1 MKISILKDELYSQL
15 LLVSKAVSPIS
26 PQASLRGI
34 KIEAK
39 NNELVLTGSDAD
51 ISIQKIIKQSEENKL
66 NIIEE
71 GIILVDVKYLLEL
84 VRRVDSEIIEIEI
97 IDGNLIYFHGGN
109 ARFKINGLNPS
120 NYPSIDFNI
129 NNNSFS
135 LKINTLLDIINHTVF
150 AVSKKDT
157 RPILTGVN
165 IKTQDDKLNCT
176 ATDSFRLSRKIVPF
190 DSNNEFN
197 VTIPAK
203 VLNELK
209 SSIQNIDGNSDI
221 LISITDK
228 KAQFIFEDTVFQ
240 ARLLDGEFPATD
252 KLIPTEGQ
260 FNYYLDIN
268 KKDLISAVDR
278 SIFIKNENII
288 TNKLD
293 CSEYD
298 IILSNKNQEIGE
310 FQEEL
315 VGKFEGE
322 KLEIVFVAYY
332 MLDAL
337 RALKGD
343 KVRIKFTEKMK
354 AFIVSDVDDDSIT
367 ELVLPTRHL
376 S

>member
-1 MKISILKDELYSQL
+1 MKLSILQNELQSQL
-15 LLVSKAVSPIS
+15 QLVSKAVSPIS
-26 PQASLRGI
+26 PQASLRCI

-39 NNELVLTGSDAD
+39 NDSIILTGSDAD
-51 ISIQKIIKQSEENKL
+51 ISIQKTIKKNDENQL

-71 GIILVDVKYLLEL
+71 GTILVDVKYLLEL
-84 VRRVDSEIIEIEI
+84 VRRVDSKIIEIEI
-97 IDGNLIYFHGGN
+97 LDGTLLYFHGGK
-109 ARFKINGLNPS
+109 AKFKINGLNPN
-120 NYPSIDFNI
+120 NYPNIDFSLND
-129 NNNSFS
+129 NSFS
-135 LKINTLLDIINHTVF
+135 LKTSDLLDIINQTVF

-165 IKTQDDKLNCT
+165 IKTQNNTLNCT
-176 ATDSFRLSRKIVPF
+176 ATDSFRLSRKILPF
-190 DSNNEFN
+190 DSNIEFN
-197 VTIPAK
+197 VTIPSK

-209 SSIQNIDGNSDI
+209 SSLQNLDKNSDI
-221 LISITDK
+221 LISINDK
-228 KAQFIFEDTVFQ
+228 KAQFVFDDTVFQ

-268 KKDLISAVDR
+268 KRDLMSAVDR

-293 CSEYD
+293 CSKDE
-298 IILSNKNQEIGE
+298 IILSNRNQEVGE
-310 FQEEL
+310 FEEEL
-315 VGKFEGE
+315 AGKFEGE
-322 KLEIVFVAYY
+322 DLEIVFIAYY

-337 RALKGD
+337 RALNGD
-343 KVRIKFTEKMK
+343 EVRIKFTEKMR
-354 AFIVSDVDDDSIT
+354 AFIVSDPSDDSIT

>member
-1 MKISILKDELYSQL
+1 MKLSILQNELQSQL
-15 LLVSKAVSPIS
+15 QLVSKAVSPIS
-26 PQASLRGI
+26 PQASLRCI

-39 NNELVLTGSDAD
+39 NDSIILTGSDAD
-51 ISIQKIIKQSEENKL
+51 ISIQKTIKKNNENQL

-71 GIILVDVKYLLEL
+71 GTILVDVKYLLEL

-97 IDGNLIYFHGGN
+97 LDGTLLYFHGGK
-109 ARFKINGLNPS
+109 AKFKINGLNPN
-120 NYPSIDFNI
+120 NYPNIDFSLND
-129 NNNSFS
+129 NSFS
-135 LKINTLLDIINHTVF
+135 LKTSDLLDIINQTVF

-165 IKTQDDKLNCT
+165 IKTQNNTLNCT
-176 ATDSFRLSRKIVPF
+176 ATDSFRLSRKILPF
-190 DSNNEFN
+190 DSNIEFN
-197 VTIPAK
+197 VTIPSK

-209 SSIQNIDGNSDI
+209 SSLQNLDKNSDI
-221 LISITDK
+221 LISINDK
-228 KAQFIFEDTVFQ
+228 KAQFVFDDTVFQ

-268 KKDLISAVDR
+268 KRDLMSAVDR

-293 CSEYD
+293 CSKDE
-298 IILSNKNQEIGE
+298 IILSNRNQEVGE
-310 FQEEL
+310 FEEEL
-315 VGKFEGE
+315 AGKFEGE
-322 KLEIVFVAYY
+322 DLEIVFIAYY

-337 RALKGD
+337 RALNGD
-343 KVRIKFTEKMK
+343 EVRIKFTEKMR
-354 AFIVSDVDDDSIT
+354 AFIVSDPSDDSIT

>member
-1 MKISILKDELYSQL
+1 MKLSILQNELQSQL
-15 LLVSKAVSPIS
+15 QLVSKAVSPIS
-26 PQASLRGI
+26 PQASLRCI

-39 NNELVLTGSDAD
+39 NDSLILTGSDAD
-51 ISIQKIIKQSEENKL
+51 ISIQKTIKKNDENQL

-71 GIILVDVKYLLEL
+71 GTILVDVKYLLEL

-97 IDGNLIYFHGGN
+97 LDGTLLYFHGGK
-109 ARFKINGLNPS
+109 AKFKINGLNPN
-120 NYPSIDFNI
+120 NYPNIDFSLND
-129 NNNSFS
+129 NSFS
-135 LKINTLLDIINHTVF
+135 LKTSDLLDIINQTVF

-165 IKTQDDKLNCT
+165 IKTQNNTLNCT
-176 ATDSFRLSRKIVPF
+176 ATDSFRLSRKILPF
-190 DSNNEFN
+190 DSNIEFN
-197 VTIPAK
+197 VTIPSK

-209 SSIQNIDGNSDI
+209 SSLQNLDKNSDI
-221 LISITDK
+221 LISINDK
-228 KAQFIFEDTVFQ
+228 KAQFVFDDTVFQ

-268 KKDLISAVDR
+268 KRDLMSAVDR

-293 CSEYD
+293 CSKDE
-298 IILSNKNQEIGE
+298 IILSNRNQEVGE
-310 FQEEL
+310 FEEEL
-315 VGKFEGE
+315 AGKFEGE
-322 KLEIVFVAYY
+322 DLEIVFIAYY

-337 RALKGD
+337 RALNGD
-343 KVRIKFTEKMK
+343 EVRIKFTEKMR
-354 AFIVSDVDDDSIT
+354 AFIVSDPSDDSIT

>member
-1 MKISILKDELYSQL
+1 MKLSILQNELQSQL
-15 LLVSKAVSPIS
+15 QLVSKAVSPIS
-26 PQASLRGI
+26 PQASLRCI

-39 NNELVLTGSDAD
+39 NDSIILTGSDAD
-51 ISIQKIIKQSEENKL
+51 ISIQKTIKKNDENQL

-71 GIILVDVKYLLEL
+71 GTILVDVKYLLEL

-97 IDGNLIYFHGGN
+97 LDGTLLYFHGGK
-109 ARFKINGLNPS
+109 AKFKINGLNPN
-120 NYPSIDFNI
+120 NYPNIDFSLND
-129 NNNSFS
+129 NSFS
-135 LKINTLLDIINHTVF
+135 LKTSDLLDIINQTVF

-165 IKTQDDKLNCT
+165 IKTQNNTLNCT
-176 ATDSFRLSRKIVPF
+176 ATDSFRLSRKILPF
-190 DSNNEFN
+190 DSNIEFN
-197 VTIPAK
+197 VTIPSK

-209 SSIQNIDGNSDI
+209 SSLQNLDKNSDI
-221 LISITDK
+221 LISINDK
-228 KAQFIFEDTVFQ
+228 KAQFVFDDTVFQ

-268 KKDLISAVDR
+268 KRDLMSAVDR

-293 CSEYD
+293 CSKDE
-298 IILSNKNQEIGE
+298 IILSNRNQEVGE
-310 FQEEL
+310 FEEEL
-315 VGKFEGE
+315 AGKFEGE
-322 KLEIVFVAYY
+322 DLEIVFIAYY

-337 RALKGD
+337 RALNGD
-343 KVRIKFTEKMK
+343 EVRIKFTEKMR
-354 AFIVSDVDDDSIT
+354 AFIVSDPSDDSIT